1 MVYYLISILAIC
13 ISVGG
18 VAFFAGSEISFVSS
32 NRFRIGS
39 MARKRIK
46 GAVTARWLLESPA
59 TLLSVTLVGTNICV
73 VLASAIATDLLSRV
87 LGSYSVLISTV
98 GVTGIILVF
107 GEIIPKAIARSRP
120 EVFLSRAS
128 LGLGVAYFVLY
139 PIARAT
145 SFIALGLARLSPAA
159 EEGIAVTREEI
170 RALVKE
176 ATQADIGLS
185 SYAHR
190 VLDLSRMKVTT
201 VMLPMDEVVSIEDE
215 STVSD
220 ALVIASRS
228 GHSRY
233 PVYRRQPDNLI
244 GILHFKDLLGAPAES
259 RIKAFV
265 RSGYFVPETKTVK
278 EAIREM
284 RSELRHLGIV
294 ADEYGRSI
302 GIVTFED
309 LVEEIMGEISD
320 EYDRTGGG
328 RVAIGK
334 AISGSTPVS
343 TVNDELGTDIPD
355 GAYDTLAGF
364 ILDRAGR
371 VCRADDAVEFGG
383 FLFRVIEVK
392 GKRIKTV
399 RITKRES

>member
-1 MVYYLISILAIC
+1 MAYYLISILAIAA
-13 ISVGG
+13 SVGG
-18 VAFFAGSEISFVSS
+18 VAFFGGSEISFVSS
-32 NRFRIGS
+32 NRFRIGT

-46 GAVTARWLLESPA
+46 GAGAARWLLGNPA

-73 VLASAIATDLLSRV
+73 VLASSLATDLLRRT
-87 LGSYSVLISTV
+87 LGSYSVLISTL
-98 GVTGIILVF
+98 GVTGMILVF

-120 EVFLSRAS
+120 EVFLARAS
-128 LGLGVAYFVLY
+128 WGLSIAYFVLY
-139 PIARAT
+139 PVARAA
-145 SFIALGLARLSPAA
+145 SIVALKLARLSPAA
-159 EEGIAVTREEI
+159 EEGIAVTRDEI

-176 ATQADIGLS
+176 ATETGVGLS
-185 SYAHR
+185 SYTHR

-201 VMLPMDEVVSIEDE
+201 AMLPMDEVVCIEDE
-215 STVSD
+215 STVGV
-220 ALVIASRS
+220 ALEVASRS

-233 PVYRRQPDNLI
+233 PVYRREPDNLI
-244 GILHFKDLLGAPAES
+244 GILHVKDLLGAPVES

-284 RSELRHLGIV
+284 RGELRHLAIV

-302 GIVTFED
+302 GILTFED

-320 EYDRTGGG
+320 EYDRGGAG
-328 RVAIGK
+328 RLGLGR

-343 TVNDELGTDIPD
+343 LINDELGTDIPD

-364 ILDRAGR
+364 ILDQCGR
-371 VCRADDAVEFGG
+371 VCKTGDMTEFGG
-383 FLFRVIEVK
+383 FLFRVVEVK

-399 RITKRES
+399 RITRGEK